1 MGQTSRCCMVCLMPQ
16 SHVSCSLENPHFSIF
31 TLDRPTCERNR
42 LRAFQVVQGFSAPA
56 GRCSSGLMLRCTL
69 ASRGSSRSLHSSMR
83 AAFAVVLMDSVH
95 LMKLFR
101 DFRRGTT
108 PRCPLSG
115 CLWSVVCR
123 VRSVRLATALL
134 MSDGAIPARMGRLLV
149 FVGFRQ
155 PVIIRQVSFSVASS
169 FFAWVERWGGVTTK
183 KYPLYAALFGDPSQA
198 LFPRWNR
205 ISWRTLV
212 DHAANKC
219 YAADSHIIIIVL
231 KNINP
236 GFIKCTII

>member
-1 MGQTSRCCMVCLMPQ
+1 MSIMGQTSRCCMVCLMPQ
-16 SHVSCSLENPHFSIF
+16 SHVSYSLENPHFSIF

-69 ASRGSSRSLHSSMR
+69 ASRGSNRSLHSSMR
-83 AAFAVVLMDSVH
+83 AGFTVVLMGSVH

-134 MSDGAIPARMGRLLV
+134 MSDGAIPASTGRLLV

-155 PVIIRQVSFSVASS
+155 PVIIFDRFHSVSHPVSLHGWSAPTPG
-169 FFAWVERWGGVTTK
+169 R
-183 KYPLYAALFGDPSQA
+183 
-198 LFPRWNR
+198 
-205 ISWRTLV
+205 RTLQLSSIALERTTRV
-212 DHAANKC
+212 WLEWLPILRFLVC
-219 YAADSHIIIIVL
+219 
-231 KNINP
+231 
-236 GFIKCTII
+236 G